1 MRAFPIRWRTAKRL
15 PPVEALVR
23 QEAVR
28 LFGFYPGL
36 KVWRVDFESIPA
48 AALAAASVCVTVE
61 ARARER
67 QVIVNRAH
75 VDAGIAVRGAFD
87 ALFRRFERRR
97 AGDRRRGDAQERV
110 IRAA

>member
-1 MRAFPIRWRTAKRL
+1 MHAFPIRWRTAKHL
-15 PPVEALVR
+15 SPMEALVR
-23 QEAVR
+23 QEATR

-36 KVWRVDFESIPA
+36 KVWRVDLESIA
-48 AALAAASVCVTVE
+48 ASTLAAASICVTVE

-67 QVIVNRAH
+67 QVIVNRANA
-75 VDAGIAVRGAFD
+75 DAGIAVRGAFD

-97 AGDRRRGDAQERV
+97 AGDRRRGEVKEKV